1 MDSEPSFR
9 TAICSDYEKL
19 LFACQRTLEIWR
31 ERKGEVASQSFI
43 SKQTSDELVRLQA
56 NYTRAY
62 SRLESHDQHCE
73 LCRFVARIGGRES
86 SRQSNEMNGG
96 QLEVGRGNP

>member
-19 LFACQRTLEIWR
+19 LFACQRSLEIWR
-31 ERKGEVASQSFI
+31 ERKDEVASQGFI
-43 SKQTSDELVRLQA
+43 SKQTADELVRLQA
-56 NYTRAY
+56 NYARAY
-62 SRLESHDQHCE
+62 SRLESHDGHCE
-73 LCRFVARIGGRES
+73 LCCFVARIGRRES

-96 QLEVGRGNP
+96 